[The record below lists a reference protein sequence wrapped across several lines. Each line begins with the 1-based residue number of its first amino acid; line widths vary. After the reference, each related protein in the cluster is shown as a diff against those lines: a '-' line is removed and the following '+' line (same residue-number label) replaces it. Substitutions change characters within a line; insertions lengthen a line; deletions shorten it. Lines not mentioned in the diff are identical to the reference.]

1 MPTSGSKPTG
11 ALTATASFTLSCT
24 GAGGMSSASTSV
36 TVTNETPPA
45 APTVTLSANPP
56 SVATG
61 SAATLSWSSTNATSC
76 TASGGWSGA
85 KATSGSASTGAL
97 AATTSYALSC
107 TGAGGAG
114 SAATTVTVTS
124 AAPAVTLTASP
135 TIIGTGTA
143 ATLTW
148 SSTKATACMASGG
161 WSGVKATSGSTSTGN
176 LSTTTSY
183 TLTCTGAGGSA
194 AATASVTVTS
204 SNLVAIQPQFS
215 ALTLSQKQQ
224 FAATVP
230 GNAAAKWTV
239 DGISGGNA
247 TVGTVSASGL
257 YSPGSAV
264 GTHTIGA
271 TSAAN
276 AAQTG
281 TASVAVTDLAGIF
294 TRHGDGART
303 GQNLQEYALTPTLVS
318 TAGRFGKL
326 FQCTIDGSA
335 YAQPLYVANFAI
347 AGGVHNVLFV
357 ATENDSVYAFDAD
370 AAPCVTYW
378 HASFVNGTTIVPV
391 PAAIPYQSSLLA
403 NWDILNQ
410 IGITGTPVIDSS
422 SATLFVVAKT
432 QETDSSNNVTYHD
445 RLHALSLSTGSEQ
458 AHSPLDITA
467 TVSANSG
474 PVSFTPLTQNQR
486 PALLLSNY
494 SGGTAV
500 YIAWASYGDLGTYY
514 GWLMAFDATTLA
526 PIAVWNDT
534 PNGMEGGIWM
544 SDGGI
549 AVDSSGALFVS
560 TGNGT
565 FDDTADV
572 VPPMA
577 PNNDFGESFVKLD
590 PSALTVSDYYTPS
603 QNAAWTARDE
613 DLSSSGVVV
622 LPDGEGPS
630 AHPNLLVGSDKQG
643 HLWLIDRDAMSG
655 FNATADNT
663 VQYLTMPNI
672 GSCHLNC
679 TYSTPAY
686 YNGTVYIGMNSNA
699 VAAYPLTSGLFSESA
714 GIATPSSLSSQIY
727 QYPAPTPVIS
737 ASPAGNAIVWV
748 LDTSANG
755 TATTGTQTTL
765 GPAIL
770 RAYDAGNLATNL
782 YSSSTIASDAAGNAV
797 KFVEPVI
804 ANGKV
809 YVGGA
814 LTVTVYGVLQ

>member
-1 MPTSGSKPTG
+1 MATSGSQPTA
-11 ALTATASFTLSCT
+11 ALTATASFMLSCT
-24 GAGGMSSASTSV
+24 GPGGMSSATTSV
-36 TVTNETPPA
+36 TVTTGTTTPAPA
-45 APTVTLSANPP
+45 VTLGASPNSVP
-56 SVATG
+56 SG
-61 SAATLSWSSTNATSC
+61 SAATLNWSASNATTC
-76 TASGGWSGA
+76 TASGGWSGT
-85 KATSGSASTGAL
+85 KATSGSTSTGAL
-97 AATTSYALSC
+97 TATTSYALSC
-107 TGAGGAG
+107 TGAGGEG
-114 SAATTVTVTS
+114 SAATTVTVTT

-148 SSTKATACMASGG
+148 SSTRATSCTASGG
-161 WSGVKATSGSTSTGN
+161 WSGAKATSGSASTGN
-176 LSTTTSY
+176 LTATTSY
-183 TLTCTGAGGSA
+183 TLTCTGAGGS
-194 AATASVTVTS
+194 TAVSAPVTVTT
-204 SNLVAIQPQFS
+204 SNVVAITPQFS

-224 FAATVP
+224 FSATVP
-230 GNAAAKWTV
+230 GNAVAEWAV

-247 TVGTVSASGL
+247 SVGVISASGL

-276 AAQTG
+276 SSQSG
-281 TASVAVTDLAGIF
+281 TASVAVTDLAGVF
-294 TRHGDGART
+294 TRHNDAART
-303 GQNLQEYALTPTLVS
+303 GQNLQEYALTPTLVG

-326 FQCTIDGSA
+326 FQCTTDGSA
-335 YAQPLYVANFAI
+335 YAQPLYVANLAI
-347 AGGVHNVLFV
+347 ASGVHNVIFV

-370 AAPCVTYW
+370 ASPCVTYW
-378 HASFVNGTTIVPV
+378 HASFVNGTSVVPV

-403 NWDILNQ
+403 NWDILNE

-422 SATLFVVAKT
+422 SGTVYVVAKT
-432 QETDSSNNVTYHD
+432 QETDSSNNITYHD
-445 RLHALSLSTGSEQ
+445 RLHALSISTGSEQ
-458 AHSPLDITA
+458 THSPVDITA
-467 TVSANSG
+467 TVTANSG

-514 GWLMAFDATTLA
+514 GWLMAYDATTLA
-526 PIAVWNDT
+526 QIAVWNDT
-534 PNGMEGGIWM
+534 PNGQEGGIWM

-549 AVDSSGALFVS
+549 AADSSGALYVS

-565 FDDTADV
+565 FDDTADL

-603 QNAAWTARDE
+603 QNATWTAHDE
-613 DLSSSGVVV
+613 DLSSSGVTV
-622 LPDGEGPS
+622 LPNGVGPS
-630 AHPNLLVGSDKQG
+630 AHPNTLVGSDKEG
-643 HLWLIDRDAMSG
+643 HLWLIDRELMSR
-655 FNATADNT
+655 FSPSADNT
-663 VQYLTMPNI
+663 VQYLTLPNI
-672 GSCHLNC
+672 AACPLNC
-679 TYSTPAY
+679 TFSTQSY
-686 YNGTVYIGMNSNA
+686 YNGTVYIGMTANA
-699 VAAYPLTSGLFSESA
+699 LAAYTLSGGLFSESG
-714 GIATPSSLSSQIY
+714 GIATPSSVSAETY
-727 QYPAPTPVIS
+727 QYPGPTPVLS
-737 ASPAGNAIVWV
+737 ASPSGNAIVWV

-755 TATTGTQTTL
+755 TATYGPQTTL

-770 RAYDAGNLATNL
+770 RAYDAGNLATTL
-782 YSSSTIASDAAGNAV
+782 YSSSTVASDAAGNAV

-814 LTVTVYGVLQ
+814 NTVTVYGVLQ